1 MLFVPMIVILGYL
14 ESMIQTRTEQR
25 LDGRSVGG
33 WRTASI
39 CLSKDA
45 QDTSCAS
52 CSLVFARSWLVA
64 LQGNESFSFLVL
76 HEYLRVNSSTTPIPH
91 QVGCASG
98 DRDSTAVS
106 CLSPVM
112 HYQSGNGYQG
122 SFRNSKTR
130 IAVDQD
136 RRVIQGYAYKMPSGT
151 PFWHNHRRYEV
162 RGGL

>member
-1 MLFVPMIVILGYL
+1 MLTCLCVWYCAWKYCPIVMLFVPMIVILGYL
-14 ESMIQTRTEQR
+14 ELMVQTRTEQR
-25 LDGRSVGG
+25 LDSRSVGG

-98 DRDSTAVS
+98 YRDSTAVS
-106 CLSPVM
+106 CDALSIGKWLPR
-112 HYQSGNGYQG
+112 
-122 SFRNSKTR
+122 FFSKLENT
-130 IAVDQD
+130 D
-136 RRVIQGYAYKMPSGT
+136 SC
-151 PFWHNHRRYEV
+151 
-162 RGGL
+162 